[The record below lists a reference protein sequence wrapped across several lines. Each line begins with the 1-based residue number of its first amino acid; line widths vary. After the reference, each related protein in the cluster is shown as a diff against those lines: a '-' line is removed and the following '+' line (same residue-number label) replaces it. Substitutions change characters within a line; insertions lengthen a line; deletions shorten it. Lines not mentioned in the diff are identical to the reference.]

1 MFSDNYI
8 ALCSR
13 EGKHITTVAEE
24 IGYSRTS
31 GIKWA
36 NGSIPRK
43 ATLKKIA
50 DYFSVTIDNLL
61 SDNEKTA
68 PLAGAGMTKAQ
79 QELIKLIS
87 SLSDQEIAVLES
99 TAKALIASRKS
110 QGDS

>member
-1 MFSDNYI
+1 MLLAN
-8 ALCSR
+8 
-13 EGKHITTVAEE
+13 KTVAEE

-87 SLSDQEIAVLES
+87 SLSDQRELSCLPPAPLRPFLPE
-99 TAKALIASRKS
+99 ASAY
-110 QGDS
+110 